1 MCLKVWKRERD
12 VWEKIF
18 TFLFNHWREALCKE
32 RGKKKETKGFGQEK
46 ILERGGA
53 VTISLSEISSAYGN
67 KYLVLR

>member
-1 MCLKVWKRERD
+1 MFESLKERERD